1 MTPEEETLEK
11 IKYVLSFGNDAQ
23 AIRLIEQYG
32 HWKQEQTKQCDIN
45 GVGVTLPCERTD
57 AEEYLNNL
65 DIYHHPRVEDRTNKN
80 SYEVADI
87 MADFTNKYLGN

>member
-1 MTPEEETLEK
+1 MNTNDFINSIDNKLYNK
-11 IKYVLSFGNDAQ
+11 IRQSKSDAECR
-23 AIRLIEQYG
+23 IYLKE
-32 HWKQEQTKQCDIN
+32 HLTKQLKLY

-57 AEEYLNNL
+57 AEEYLNDL
-65 DIYHHPRVEDRTNKN
+65 DIYHHPRVEDRTNQN